1 MGGSALCW
9 QFWVNM
15 LFPFPFQSPM
25 AGRVVASSSLAV
37 YEASDGCSSPGV
49 FAPSHWDLQ
58 VTLSLFILAK

>member
-25 AGRVVASSSLAV
+25 ADRVVASSSLAV
-37 YEASDGCSSPGV
+37 YEASDGCSSPRV
-49 FAPSHWDLQ
+49 FAPSRWDLQ
-58 VTLSLFILAK
+58 VTLSLFILA

>member
-1 MGGSALCW
+1 
-9 QFWVNM
+9 
-15 LFPFPFQSPM
+15 M